1 MREVEIEIDLTE
13 EDVRAGLLHT
23 LLRQTPGLRAMPLMY
38 LGAAAVL
45 ITGIVLLARGH
56 RPTPPEF
63 GFAALCAVYLVGV
76 PAALRAFART
86 GLRGGAHATYLF
98 GDDALRV
105 QVGSERVEHAWK
117 DIFQIT
123 ETRRAFYV
131 HPKPGLFHILPKR
144 DLQDVD
150 AVRREFATRVSRRRS
165 ALDWYSWLSPS
176 LVFSL
181 LLIVVGVLVG
191 WLW

>member
-1 MREVEIEIDLTE
+1 M
-13 EDVRAGLLHT
+13 
-23 LLRQTPGLRAMPLMY
+23 
-38 LGAAAVL
+38 
-45 ITGIVLLARGH
+45 
-56 RPTPPEF
+56 
-63 GFAALCAVYLVGV
+63 
-76 PAALRAFART
+76 
-86 GLRGGAHATYLF
+86 
-98 GDDALRV
+98 
-105 QVGSERVEHAWK
+105 QVGSERVEHAWR

-131 HPKPGLFHILPKR
+131 HPKPGVFHVLPKR

-150 AVRREFATRVSRRRS
+150 AVRREFAARVSRPRS

-181 LLIVVGVLVG
+181 LLVLSGVLVG